1 MENLSAPVRFLRVD
15 VLHVTQRELARRLG
29 VTDHTVANWERGR
42 VTVMQARH
50 VHGFARVIAEHDSR
64 EARLQK
70 RRDAVAA

>member
-1 MENLSAPVRFLRVD
+1 
-15 VLHVTQRELARRLG
+15 
-29 VTDHTVANWERGR
+29 
-42 VTVMQARH
+42 MQARH